1 MLFRLAA
8 DLTLVL
14 HLAFIVFAV
23 AGAALAL
30 RWRWIPLLHLP
41 TAAWAVFVEMSGR
54 ICPLT
59 HVENHFR
66 IRAGGSGYAE
76 SFIEHYLLALI
87 YPAGLTR
94 EIQFVLAGVV
104 VVVNAALYAWLV
116 RRWQASQRRRRD

>member
-8 DLTLVL
+8 DLSLLV

-23 AGAALAL
+23 AGAALAF

-41 TAAWAVFVEMSGR
+41 TAAWAVFIELSGG

-94 EIQFVLAGVV
+94 EIQFMLAGVV
-104 VVVNAALYAWLV
+104 VVVNLALYAWLLL
-116 RRWQASQRRRRD
+116 RRRASRRARG